1 MGNKG
6 TILLIEDN
14 EDQINLV
21 NLLNKEFNFKIDI
34 VHNLREFNQI
44 IGLSSY
50 DIILCD
56 IDLSYA
62 SEGLDILE
70 VYKLSQ
76 MHGKIFAYTL
86 SSNEEDF
93 FIQKGFERVIK
104 KNMDQLKLLFKDLE
118 RKSKKK
124 NNILPNHISTFILK
138 QI

>member
-1 MGNKG
+1 MVNKG
-6 TILLIEDN
+6 SILLIEDN

-21 NLLNKEFNFKIDI
+21 SLLNREFNFKIDV
-34 VHNLREFNQI
+34 VHNLKEFDQI
-44 IGLSSY
+44 IVQSSY

-86 SSNEEDF
+86 SSNDEDF

-104 KNMDQLKLLFKDLE
+104 KNMEELKQLFKDLE
-118 RKSKKK
+118 RKSKKI
-124 NNILPNHISTFILK
+124 NFFLPNQINTFISK
-138 QI
+138 QV